1 MPIAVLTLPGVIRVG
16 AAVSSTCPMMCLTE
30 VFPYEP
36 VIATT
41 VGLSWSSRARASFQ

>member
-16 AAVSSTCPMMCLTE
+16 PAVSKTCPRMCLTE

-36 VIATT
+36 VIAITI
-41 VGLSWSSRARASFQ
+41 GAWRRRMSRASFQ